1 LRARI
6 VTFSKESISPH
17 SPFIPLNKSQKFVK
31 KKIEVDKKDF
41 PLPTFTFEWVIRE
54 GEAYR
59 DVEGVDS

>member
-41 PLPTFTFEWVIRE
+41 P
-54 GEAYR
+54 Y
-59 DVEGVDS
+59 